1 MASRRANIL
10 SALEYQ
16 RGWKFQPN
24 EVAVA
29 VLDAKGH
36 VRGTV
41 WPARLNGR
49 VTERE
54 ADRVAT
60 QIAERFNPADHSVVV
75 IDAGA
80 QDRGREMHDSMAQ
93 ALARRELGVQAFV
106 AIDENRGARIAG
118 PDDSQEVSEWEDLGV
133 LPEENPVMEKA
144 GFSSPAVDEEGYAER
159 FRPYA
164 QRFHPVAT
172 AGFAFAEIDEPGVD
186 ARLLDVFSPRERV
199 DTVMKCLAEMRQNTE
214 LTQAKRQLVAHVIST
229 DVAARDAAVA
239 EAVKSSR
246 VRDGLTEIARRS
258 PDAYRPAV
266 AAVAGAAQ
274 TMTGRVRAG
283 EELFKQARLSTAHS
297 TLVRQV
303 RECRDRGMRVGDF
316 QRLAEQAA
324 AKQVETVTQRWEQ
337 QHRSGSLNLDNF
349 ATRQRMIHTM
359 TLARQA
365 QRDGARTVSAA
376 EVAEV
381 AHDLKQQPE
390 LKYHVVQAA
399 RRDERIAEGLDQIL
413 DTHRD
418 HIDRGHVGTLLAV
431 AGAAHVAVESTSER
445 GQKHLADAE
454 ETMENIGPN
463 IGMRAFVQGMRHN
476 PDTELSSQNAW
487 QQEHEFEVRKMES
500 VRQVAADR
508 FPLEQS
514 VGVSR

>member
-10 SALEYQ
+10 SGLEYQ

-54 ADRVAT
+54 ADRVAA

-80 QDRGREMHDSMAQ
+80 QERGREMHNAMAQ

-118 PDDSQEVSEWEDLGV
+118 PDDSHEVSEWEDLGV
-133 LPEENPVMEKA
+133 LPEENPIMENA
-144 GFSSPAVDEEGYAER
+144 GFSSPAVDEEA
-159 FRPYA
+159 YA
-164 QRFHPVAT
+164 QQFQPEAT
-172 AGFAFAEIDEPGVD
+172 AGFAEIDEPGVD

-214 LTQAKRQLVAHVIST
+214 LTQAKKQLVAHVIST

-246 VRDGLTEIARRS
+246 VRDGLTEIARQS

-283 EELFKQARLSTAHS
+283 EELFKQARLSTAQA

-303 RECRDRGMRVGDF
+303 RQCRDRGMRVSAF
-316 QRLAEQAA
+316 QQLAEQAA
-324 AKQVETVTQRWEQ
+324 AKQVETATQRWEQ
-337 QHRSGSLNLDNF
+337 QHRSGSLNLDNY

-399 RRDERIAEGLDQIL
+399 RRDERIAEGFDQIL

-418 HIDRGHVGTLLAV
+418 HIDRRDVGTLLAV

>member
-29 VLDAKGH
+29 VLNAKGH

-80 QDRGREMHDSMAQ
+80 QERGREMHNAMAQ

-118 PDDSQEVSEWEDLGV
+118 PDDSHEVSEWEDLGV
-133 LPEENPVMEKA
+133 LPEENPIMENA
-144 GFSSPAVDEEGYAER
+144 GFSSPAVDEEA
-159 FRPYA
+159 YA
-164 QRFHPVAT
+164 QQFQPEAT
-172 AGFAFAEIDEPGVD
+172 AGFAEIDEPGVD

-214 LTQAKRQLVAHVIST
+214 LTQAKKQLVAHVIST

-246 VRDGLTEIARRS
+246 VRDGLTEIARQS
-258 PDAYRPAV
+258 PDTYRPAV

-283 EELFKQARLSTAHS
+283 EELFKQARLSTAQA

-303 RECRDRGMRVGDF
+303 RQCRDRGMRVSAF
-316 QRLAEQAA
+316 QQLAEQAA
-324 AKQVETVTQRWEQ
+324 AKQVETATQRWEQ
-337 QHRSGSLNLDNF
+337 QHRSGSLNLDNY

-418 HIDRGHVGTLLAV
+418 HIDRRDVGTLLAV

>member
-29 VLDAKGH
+29 VLNAKGH

-49 VTERE
+49 VTEHE

-60 QIAERFNPADHSVVV
+60 QIAARFNPADHSVVV

-80 QDRGREMHDSMAQ
+80 QDRGREMHDAMAQ

-118 PDDSQEVSEWEDLGV
+118 PDDGNEVSEWEDLGV

-144 GFSSPAVDEEGYAER
+144 GFSSPAVDEEGYAQQFQPE
-159 FRPYA
+159 
-164 QRFHPVAT
+164 AT
-172 AGFAFAEIDEPGVD
+172 AGFAEIDEPGVD

-214 LTQAKRQLVAHVIST
+214 LTQAKKQLVAHVIST

-246 VRDGLTEIARRS
+246 VRDGLTEIARQS

-324 AKQVETVTQRWEQ
+324 AKQVETATQRWEQ

-365 QRDGARTVSAA
+365 HRDGARTVSAA

-418 HIDRGHVGTLLAV
+418 HIDRRDVGTLLAV

>member
-29 VLDAKGH
+29 VLNAKGH

-80 QDRGREMHDSMAQ
+80 QERGREMHDSMAQ

-118 PDDSQEVSEWEDLGV
+118 PDDSHEVSEWEDLGV

-144 GFSSPAVDEEGYAER
+144 GFSSPAVDEEGYAQQFQPE
-159 FRPYA
+159 
-164 QRFHPVAT
+164 AT
-172 AGFAFAEIDEPGVD
+172 AGFAEIDEPGVD

-199 DTVMKCLAEMRQNTE
+199 DTVMKCLTEMRQDTE
-214 LTQAKRQLVAHVIST
+214 LTQAKKQLVAHVIST

-246 VRDGLTEIARRS
+246 VRDGLTEIARQS

-324 AKQVETVTQRWEQ
+324 AKQVETATQRWEQ

-365 QRDGARTVSAA
+365 HRDGARTVSAA

-413 DTHRD
+413 DTHRG
-418 HIDRGHVGTLLAV
+418 HMDRGHVGTLLAV